1 MLMVSSGKGRT
12 EMCIG
17 FTVMRSKPI
26 SVIWCPSSRALQMI
40 GLGGLLKLNRPIVDL
55 YSRGSFACLLACCC
69 AVCYRDHWA
78 MGFRVYYSGFLGGDL
93 LYIPTSGKG
102 WIKNKIVIIT

>member
-17 FTVMRSKPI
+17 FTVMRSKAI

-55 YSRGSFACLLACCC
+55 YSRGSFACLLAVARYVIGTTGRWVLGFIIRGSWVGICCISQHQ
-69 AVCYRDHWA
+69 ARA
-78 MGFRVYYSGFLGGDL
+78 GSK
-93 LYIPTSGKG
+93 TK
-102 WIKNKIVIIT
+102 